1 MYFELP
7 EEPPGLPDGSSAKG
21 VYFIFEKKIC
31 SCPSSADD

>member
-21 VYFIFEKKIC
+21 VYFIFEEKNLEL
-31 SCPSSADD
+31 SFLS